1 MAKRKSIEIEGFKH
15 KNPIPAASRVGN
27 MLMTGII
34 TGTDP
39 ATGKLADTLEAQ
51 CANIFHHVRSIMAAA
66 GGSTDDIIKMNVWM
80 KDRSNRDV
88 LNAEWVKMFPDA
100 ALAARA
106 AYLADGARGRSAH
119 RVRYHG
125 GVCRVAVTQP
135 PSSSPAKAGDPV
147 NTGDRIAKI
156 ALLDAPLSRGMT
168 TEVSGYR
175 PCNRATSSG
184 VG

>member
-1 MAKRKSIEIEGFKH
+1 
-15 KNPIPAASRVGN
+15 

-100 ALAARA
+100 ASRPARHTSQTA
-106 AYLADGARGRSAH
+106 LE
-119 RVRYHG
+119 G
-125 GVCRVAVTQP
+125 GQLIVCDITAVF
-135 PSSSPAKAGDPV
+135 D
-147 NTGDRIAKI
+147 
-156 ALLDAPLSRGMT
+156 
-168 TEVSGYR
+168 
-175 PCNRATSSG
+175 
-184 VG
+184 